1 MGENV
6 QIAFLLTILA
16 GLSTGIGSLFA
27 IFIKK
32 GSTKWLAFTMG
43 LAAGV
48 MIYLSF
54 MEMLPHATE
63 ALSEALDHG
72 HHAHDHGHAHG
83 HGYEH
88 GHDHGHEEHNSGPW
102 VALISFFGGIL
113 LVILIDRL
121 TPNSHEPYDLENNS
135 ETQENKKLMRI
146 GLMTAIAL
154 AIHNFPEGIATFVS
168 ALEDPYLGLTIAIA
182 IAMHNIPEGI
192 SVAMPIYYAT
202 GDRKKAFMY
211 SFLSGLVEPIG
222 AFLCYFIFMDFI
234 NPIAMGVL
242 IAGVA
247 GIMVFIS
254 LDQLLP
260 AANEYGDHRLSI
272 YGAVVGML
280 LMATSLAMLGQHHA
294 H

>member
-1 MGENV
+1 MEENV

-27 IFIKK
+27 FFIKDRNAQ
-32 GSTKWLAFTMG
+32 WLAFTMG

-48 MIYLSF
+48 MLYLSF
-54 MEMLPHATE
+54 MEMLPHATN
-63 ALSEALDHG
+63 ALSEALEHS
-72 HHAHDHGHAHG
+72 H
-83 HGYEH
+83 EH
-88 GHDHGHEEHNSGPW
+88 GHDHSHHSHSQGTW
-102 VALISFFGGIL
+102 IALLSFFGGML
-113 LVILIDRL
+113 LVVIIDRL
-121 TPNSHEPYDLENNS
+121 MPHHNQHEINEHPSN
-135 ETQENKKLMRI
+135 QESKKLMRI
-146 GLMTAIAL
+146 GVMTAIAL

-192 SVAMPIYYAT
+192 SVAMPIYHAT

-222 AFLCYFIFMDFI
+222 AFLCYFLFMDFI
-234 NPIAMGVL
+234 NPMVMGGL
-242 IAGVA
+242 IASVA

-260 AANEYGDHRLSI
+260 AAKEYGEHRLSI
-272 YGAVVGML
+272 YGAVIGML
-280 LMATSLAMLGQHHA
+280 LMAISLAMLGHH
-294 H
+294 HVH